1 MLKYIC
7 INNFY
12 KKFLLRFFY
21 FHYIL
26 FIFIYFYYH
35 IFLEQIGTNHNG
47 TEADDAMD
55 IEAGQFEDAEE
66 DL

>member
-1 MLKYIC
+1 MYKYMY

-12 KKFLLRFFY
+12 KKFLFRRFFY
-21 FHYIL
+21 CHSIL
-26 FIFIYFYYH
+26 
-35 IFLEQIGTNHNG
+35 LEQIGTNHNG